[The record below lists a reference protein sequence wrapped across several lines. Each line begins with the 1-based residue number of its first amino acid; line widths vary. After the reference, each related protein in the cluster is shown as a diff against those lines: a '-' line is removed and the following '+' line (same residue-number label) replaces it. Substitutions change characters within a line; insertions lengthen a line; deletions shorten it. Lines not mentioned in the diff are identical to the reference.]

1 MTSLSAPQKL
11 LYQILRRESITG
23 MFFSK
28 GVSRKCKSIFP
39 APSKSPLKCS
49 GPTAK
54 QILNPTVLHKE
65 KRPPTQSF
73 IGKVFSGAIPK
84 AAVFSVLVETA
95 TKCLLTAV
103 SGAFF
108 KNQARILWALLRVS
122 WVVKVLDTITKRVVS
137 GFNPFKTSSWW
148 SPSTLETKRT
158 SK

>member
-54 QILNPTVLHKE
+54 QILKPTVLHKE
-65 KRPPTQSF
+65 NRPPTQFF
-73 IGKVFSGAIPK
+73 IGKVFFASIPK

-95 TKCLLTAV
+95 TKCFEMAT
-103 SGAFF
+103 SGAYS
-108 KNQARILWALLRVS
+108 KNQLRILYALLKVS
-122 WVVKVLDTITKRVVS
+122 WVVKVLDTITKSVVS
-137 GFNPFKTSSWW
+137 GFKPLRISS
-148 SPSTLETKRT
+148 
-158 SK
+158 